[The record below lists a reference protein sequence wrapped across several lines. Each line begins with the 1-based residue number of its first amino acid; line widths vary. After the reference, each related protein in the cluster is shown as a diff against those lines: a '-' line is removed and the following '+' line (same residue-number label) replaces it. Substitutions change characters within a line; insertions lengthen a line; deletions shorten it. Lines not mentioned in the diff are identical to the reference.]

1 MWSLGCIL
9 CDFFSFSQEH
19 STPLFMCEDHS
30 QKLVKLFSILDIPSL
45 DEMPYVNQQTYDELM
60 MMFCDQRARCLEGM
74 LMGVKP
80 QIAELVVKCLQYH
93 PRRRMQLPQM
103 RAKVKAMLGHKR
115 RKTRS
120 IHPPQER
127 WWQSSTL
134 PV

>member
-1 MWSLGCIL
+1 
-9 CDFFSFSQEH
+9 
-19 STPLFMCEDHS
+19 
-30 QKLVKLFSILDIPSL
+30 
-45 DEMPYVNQQTYDELM
+45 M

-134 PV
+134 PVQTVPDQVDESSIEKANEEWQ